1 VNRLRGKASIVT
13 VVLLWLAVSV
23 AMGSAQDQVELDG
36 PKHIFR
42 DPLVDNLVGT
52 WKLAGKVMGRS
63 ADHTVQAEWVLNH
76 QFLRIHETNDA
87 ATKPGDVS
95 YEAIVMLGYD
105 NASERYVAHW
115 IDVYGGRFSETLGYG
130 SRSGNDI
137 RLVFEY
143 PDGPFRT
150 TFRWKPDVGQWQWLM
165 QGKDKSGQWVEF
177 ADMTLVR
184 RKVQ

>member
-1 VNRLRGKASIVT
+1 MT

-115 IDVYGGRFSETLGYG
+115 IDVYGDDFRRRWATAAAAEMTSALSSSTRTARFAPPFVGNRTWDNG
-130 SRSGNDI
+130 SG
-137 RLVFEY
+137 
-143 PDGPFRT
+143 
-150 TFRWKPDVGQWQWLM
+150 
-165 QGKDKSGQWVEF
+165 
-177 ADMTLVR
+177 
-184 RKVQ
+184 